1 MRITSLTS
9 LKSLPSSFSLA
20 LHSRTPTAGSR
31 TGAPYAASSDSAAL
45 ALAAA
50 HGVDIE
56 KRRKCDAPFVGVALV
71 TTEVERKEAKARRK
85 AERRKAKARA
95 RSLHH
100 DELRRILK
108 DSGVRNSFAGSTAKY
123 LRQLLIRMLTGKA
136 VPHQLLTAEA
146 LRKQR
151 EQYDA
156 QLLEVTLEQPRTR
169 ACQRSV
175 ARLQAHGWLRTSLEL
190 GDGERRMIMLC
201 HRVVSGARLS
211 SGSPLW
217 LTTRARPL
225 MSSSSHLWRA
235 LAGSASIRGRGRL
248 GQREARAGYDQAF
261 GLATQETC
269 NRSVTLRRTPRC
281 TS

>member
-1 MRITSLTS
+1 M
-9 LKSLPSSFSLA
+9 LPLA
-20 LHSRTPTAGSR
+20 TP
-31 TGAPYAASSDSAAL
+31 AAL

-56 KRRKCDAPFVGVALV
+56 KLRRKCDAPFVGVALV

-123 LRQLLIRMLTGKA
+123 LRQLLVRMLTGKA

-151 EQYDA
+151 ENEYDA
-156 QLLEVTLEQPRTR
+156 QLREVTLEQLANSCLPEELWRDY
-169 ACQRSV
+169 
-175 ARLQAHGWLRTSLEL
+175 QAHGWLRTSLEL
-190 GDGERRMIMLC
+190 DDRERRMIMLC
-201 HRVVSGARLS
+201 HRVVRGAHLS
-211 SGSPLW
+211 SGSPL
-217 LTTRARPL
+217 
-225 MSSSSHLWRA
+225 
-235 LAGSASIRGRGRL
+235 
-248 GQREARAGYDQAF
+248 
-261 GLATQETC
+261 
-269 NRSVTLRRTPRC
+269 
-281 TS
+281 